1 MGDKKD
7 RSIDTISM
15 TFQQK
20 RSPALFEEV
29 AFEIHPG
36 AYLEGSTYLCRFMP
50 GRPLLW
56 RKCIKKTF
64 IKVQPWWHIEI

>member
-1 MGDKKD
+1 
-7 RSIDTISM
+7 M

-20 RSPALFEEV
+20 RSPALSEEV

-56 RKCIKKTF
+56 RKMYKENLCLVCQSPALPLGGTL
-64 IKVQPWWHIEI
+64 